1 MAIDENGLGVSRGG
15 SGIKTPDSLVDLDGL
30 FSSTVKGFEQY
41 GILFKIDHQTSR
53 EVSGDVSS
61 TLDSRA
67 EVKAS
72 PVKIWI
78 KSGTYDP
85 TIEQHM
91 NEGKPFKKMTVIKLI
106 NANGANQVK
115 STVTFENVMI
125 TRCQAYLTIP
135 YRGAEVDGV
144 ICVELRFSKKTNQV
158 AEYAQDGT
166 KKGQNVAGWDYGTA
180 SPIAG

>member
-1 MAIDENGLGVSRGG
+1 MAET
-15 SGIKTPDSLVDLDGL
+15 IKTPDSLVDLDGL
-30 FSSTVKGFEQY
+30 FSSSVKGFEKY
-41 GILFKIDHQTSR
+41 GILFKIEHETSR
-53 EVSGDVSS
+53 EVSGDVSG

-91 NEGKPFKKMTVIKLI
+91 NEGKPFKKMVVLKLI

-115 STVTFENVMI
+115 STLTFENVMI
-125 TRCQAYLTIP
+125 TRVQPDLTIP
-135 YRGAEVDGV
+135 YRGNDVDG
-144 ICVELRFSKKTNQV
+144 IMCVEVRFSKRKNEV
-158 AEYAQDGT
+158 AEFVQDGT
-166 KKGQNVAGWDYGTA
+166 KKGQNVAGWDYGAA
-180 SPIAG
+180 SPLA

>member
-1 MAIDENGLGVSRGG
+1 MAEA
-15 SGIKTPDSLVDLDGL
+15 IKTPDSLVDLDGL
-30 FSSTVKGFEQY
+30 FSSTVKGFEKY
-41 GILFKIDHQTSR
+41 GILFKIEHKTSR
-53 EVSGDVSS
+53 EVSGDVAS

-106 NANGANQVK
+106 NANGANQVR
-115 STVTFENVMI
+115 STLTFENVMI
-125 TRCQAYLTIP
+125 IGCNSDLTIP
-135 YRGAEVDGV
+135 YRGNDVDGV
-144 ICVELRFSKKTNQV
+144 ICVEVRFSKKTNRV

-166 KKGQNVAGWDYGTA
+166 KKGQNVSGWDYSTA

>member
-1 MAIDENGLGVSRGG
+1 MAD
-15 SGIKTPDSLVDLDGL
+15 IKTPDSLVDLDGL
-30 FSSTVKGFEQY
+30 FSSTVKGFEKY
-41 GILFKIDHQTSR
+41 GILFKIEHETSR
-53 EVSGDVSS
+53 EVSGDVSG

-91 NEGKPFKKMTVIKLI
+91 NEGKPFKKMTVIKLT

-115 STVTFENVMI
+115 STLTFENVMI
-125 TRCQAYLTIP
+125 IRCQPDLTIP
-135 YRGAEVDGV
+135 YRGADVDGI
-144 ICVELRFSKKTNQV
+144 ICVEVRFSKKKNEI
-158 AEYAQDGT
+158 AEFLQDGM
-166 KKGQNVAGWDYGTA
+166 KKGNNVSGWDYGAA
-180 SPIAG
+180 SPLG

>member
-1 MAIDENGLGVSRGG
+1 MSAI
-15 SGIKTPDSLVDLDGL
+15 IKTPDNLVDLDGL
-30 FSSTVKGFEQY
+30 FSSTVKGFEKY
-41 GILFKIDHQTSR
+41 GVLFKIEHETSR

-67 EVKAS
+67 EVRAS
-72 PVKIWI
+72 NVKVWI

-85 TIEQHM
+85 IIEQHM
-91 NEGKPFKKMTVIKLI
+91 NEGKPFKKMTVLKLI

-115 STVTFENVMI
+115 STLTFENVMI
-125 TRCQAYLTIP
+125 VRCQPDLTIP

-158 AEYAQDGT
+158 AEFDQSGT
-166 KKGQNVAGWDYGTA
+166 KKGQNVAGWDYAAA
-180 SPIAG
+180 SPAAG